1 MEMTNDSGSK
11 NLAISA
17 FGITDVG
24 KRRKNNQ
31 DSIFLSPDN
40 RFFILADGMGGHQ
53 GGEEAS
59 RLAIETINRVFCEPG
74 GLPQLDKADE
84 ESLHAISDAIARLTR
99 AAILEA
105 NKVVVQ
111 KGRDNPELKGLGATI
126 ETLMIDQGAATI
138 GHVGDSRVYRMRAGA
153 LDQLTNDHSVL
164 AEEMERRKMTPKE
177 IKEFPF
183 KNRITRALGHLNDRT
198 VDINKYGLEKRD
210 LFLMC
215 SDGLTDV
222 ARDEDIQNILR
233 QTKDD
238 PQGACQKLVQTAL
251 DGGGPDNVSVI
262 VVVVG

>member
-1 MEMTNDSGSK
+1 MASASDSGSK
-11 NLAISA
+11 DLSISA
-17 FGITDVG
+17 FGKTDVG

-59 RLAIETINRVFCEPG
+59 RLAIETASRVFNAPG
-74 GLPQLDKADE
+74 APQQLGRADE
-84 ESLHAISDAIARLTR
+84 ESLRDISDKISRLTR

-105 NKVVVQ
+105 DRVVVQ
-111 KGRDNPELKGLGATI
+111 KGEENPELQGLGATI
-126 ETLMIDQGAATI
+126 ETFVIDEGAATI

-153 LDQLTNDHSVL
+153 LEHVTDDHSVL
-164 AEEMERRKMTPKE
+164 AEEMKRRKMTPKE

-183 KNRITRALGHLNDRT
+183 KNRITRALGHLDDRI
-198 VDINKYGLEKRD
+198 VDIHKYGLEKHD

-222 ARDEDIQNILR
+222 AKDKEIESILR
-233 QTKDD
+233 ETKGD
-238 PQGACQKLVQTAL
+238 PESACEKLVQAAL

-262 VVVVG
+262 VVLVK

>member
-1 MEMTNDSGSK
+1 MAQASDSGSAG
-11 NLAISA
+11 LGISA
-17 FGITDVG
+17 FGKTDVG

-59 RLAIETINRVFCEPG
+59 RVATEMVSAVFNAPDG
-74 GLPQLDKADE
+74 PRQLGKADE
-84 ESLHAISDAIARLTR
+84 ASLQDIPDTISRMTR

-105 NKVVVQ
+105 DRVIVR
-111 KGRDNPELKGLGATI
+111 KGEENRELQGLGATI
-126 ETLMIDQGAATI
+126 ETLVIDEGAATI

-153 LDQLTNDHSVL
+153 LERVTEDHSVL
-164 AEEMERRKMTPKE
+164 AEELKRRKMTPKE

-183 KNRITRALGHLNDRT
+183 KNRITRALGHLDDRI
-198 VDINKYGLEKRD
+198 VDIHKYGLEKHD
-210 LFLMC
+210 LFLIC

-222 ARDEDIQNILR
+222 ANDEEIESILR
-233 QTKDD
+233 ETKSD
-238 PQGACQKLVQTAL
+238 PESACEKLVQTAL

-262 VVVVG
+262 VVLVG